1 MNDLEQLKT
10 RDAHIAEGKR
20 ILNFLHEQCRERINR
35 NNLNKNEAQNAEKHK
50 LVPTG
55 FKCPECGGTLCLQ
68 RRFRVICLCTTY
80 SYNKRSSSGLLR

>member
-35 NNLNKNEAQNAEKHK
+35 NNLNKNEAQNAEK
-50 LVPTG
+50 TQN
-55 FKCPECGGTLCLQ
+55 TSN
-68 RRFRVICLCTTY
+68 RI
-80 SYNKRSSSGLLR
+80 